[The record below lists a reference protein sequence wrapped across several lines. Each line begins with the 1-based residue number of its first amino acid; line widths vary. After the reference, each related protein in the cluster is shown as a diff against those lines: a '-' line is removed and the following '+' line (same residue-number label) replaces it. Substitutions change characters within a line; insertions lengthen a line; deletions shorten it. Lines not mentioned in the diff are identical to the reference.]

1 MGQLM
6 QKIADTMDKNK
17 DFRFWF
23 WCELSPWKF
32 ISSDL
37 VRCFEDPTENESV
50 REMLENFYKKT
61 TIEKDMDPVDKRYF
75 SKIRKEM
82 DTLLGEVKANLNIT

>member
-1 MGQLM
+1 
-6 QKIADTMDKNK
+6 
-17 DFRFWF
+17 
-23 WCELSPWKF
+23 
-32 ISSDL
+32 